1 MSDSSIIILLSSKLR
16 RVILPRIAKI
26 SCFIDADIVEMSFNS
41 EFWRLVVF
49 TLAIRH
55 AKGLTSTP
63 NAFLPSIQ
71 NCLR

>member
-1 MSDSSIIILLSSKLR
+1 
-16 RVILPRIAKI
+16 
-26 SCFIDADIVEMSFNS
+26 MSFNS

-63 NAFLPSIQ
+63 NAFLPSI
-71 NCLR
+71 LDSTRVVPLPAKL